1 MLRRLSRRR
10 PRSIRVPCDLRTKWL
25 RSRTFE
31 RLVIPT
37 NSPTV
42 PSPSKAA
49 MDEQAALDRIKRA
62 SAELAPRVEA
72 ARKHAEQLKGRARDI
87 GRAREARS
95 RDERDGWLRIQQ
107 AADLTS
113 ASEAESR
120 LEAALATSNA
130 ELEVKREQL
139 AEYRGQSAA
148 VFQRVSEIFDCL
160 AREML
165 GPDARGSVTHDGNG
179 LHLSTSLNGQST
191 STGINSLRVLL
202 FDLSIMCLSME
213 GTGHL
218 PAFLVHDSPREAD
231 LGLGIYHR
239 LLQWLRDLER
249 VGPQPLFQYIIT
261 TTTAPPKE
269 LQCAPWLVATLHAS
283 PAKHRLF
290 GTDL

>member
-1 MLRRLSRRR
+1 
-10 PRSIRVPCDLRTKWL
+10 
-25 RSRTFE
+25 
-31 RLVIPT
+31 
-37 NSPTV
+37 
-42 PSPSKAA
+42 
-49 MDEQAALDRIKRA
+49 
-62 SAELAPRVEA
+62 
-72 ARKHAEQLKGRARDI
+72 
-87 GRAREARS
+87 
-95 RDERDGWLRIQQ
+95 
-107 AADLTS
+107 
-113 ASEAESR
+113 
-120 LEAALATSNA
+120 
-130 ELEVKREQL
+130 
-139 AEYRGQSAA
+139 
-148 VFQRVSEIFDCL
+148 
-160 AREML
+160 
-165 GPDARGSVTHDGNG
+165 VTHDGNG

-283 PAKHRLF
+283 PAKQRLF